1 MLVQE
6 SGLSMAYNFIEIQ
19 EELKKELTKKRF
31 QHTLGVEHTS
41 ACLAMRYEADMVK
54 AQIGGLLH
62 DCAKCLS
69 EQEILLRCKAANLV
83 ITEVEERNP
92 YLLHAKLG
100 AKIANERYG
109 IKDSEVLSTIICHTT
124 GKPNM
129 TLLEKIVFV
138 ADYIEPA
145 RKEIPGLSE
154 IRKLSFIDLDKTVYQ
169 ILKNTLSY
177 LNGDSNGKEIDP
189 LTEKAYE
196 YYKEIIEKKGE

>member
-1 MLVQE
+1 ME
-6 SGLSMAYNFIEIQ
+6 YNFIEIQ
-19 EELKKELTKKRF
+19 EELKKELPKKRF
-31 QHTLGVEHTS
+31 HHTLGVEHTS
-41 ACLAMRYEADMVK
+41 ACLAMRYGANIAK
-54 AQIGGLLH
+54 AQAGGLLH

-69 EQEILLRCKAANLV
+69 DQEILLRCKSSKLT

-100 AKIANERYG
+100 AEIARERYG
-109 IKDSEVLSTIICHTT
+109 IQDIEVLNTIIYHTT

-129 TLLEKIVFV
+129 SLLEKIVFV
-138 ADYIEPA
+138 ADYIEPS

-177 LNGDSNGKEIDP
+177 LSGDTGVKEIDP